1 MFRSIRRKLV
11 ALAVAY
17 AVALGPV
24 VPLLASM
31 AAAASIGPSVLGEIC
46 AADTSRSG
54 ADGPAR
60 HAAACPMCL
69 VHGCGAPDLVAPGT
83 SAILAAPSSLGSLP
97 LAQADNAASLPRHA
111 GRQLARAPPRA

>member
-46 AADTSRSG
+46 TADTSRSG
-54 ADGPAR
+54 AGGPAR
-60 HAAACPMCL
+60 HAPICPMCL
-69 VHGCGAPDLVAPGT
+69 AHGCGASDLVAPGT
-83 SAILAAPSSLGSLP
+83 SAGLAPPASARSLP
-97 LAQADNAASLPRHA
+97 LAPADNVALDLRNG